1 MTIFYARLKTLALVG
16 LLSGSLMISTPVSAM
31 DFMGNAAQFNAM
43 SINAGYAILSK
54 NTLSYY
60 DGSRKKGKKT
70 TTKATNS
77 QKTTNQKSTAKTA
90 TASAVTHNAS
100 YYRFKS
106 NNAITNQITNEVING
121 LRQTLKQQGKLDAN
135 AEVVLGKLANGN
147 MIGQLKKS
155 LKADGYDPNSLATA
169 MATWIVTNYGIATDS
184 LSANLQGHG
193 LVKQL
198 EETMGSSDSVLIG
211 KSDAEKQQI
220 ADALYM
226 MSMLSIAAYMDSTD
240 NRQNLNSIKSQA
252 KSALSNLGL
261 STSMLTNR
269 SGQVKIL

>member
-1 MTIFYARLKTLALVG
+1 MTIFRTRLKTLALVG
-16 LLSGSLMISTPVSAM
+16 LLSGSLIISTPVSAM

-43 SINAGYAILSK
+43 SINVGYAILSK

-70 TTKATNS
+70 TS
-77 QKTTNQKSTAKTA
+77 QKSTAKTTA
-90 TASAVTHNAS
+90 TPAAKHNAS

-121 LRQTLKQQGKLDAN
+121 LRQNLKRQGKLDAN

-147 MIGQLKKS
+147 MISQLKKS

-184 LSANLQGHG
+184 LSANLQGYG

-198 EETMGSSDSVLIG
+198 EETMGGSDSVLMG

-226 MSMLSIAAYMDSTD
+226 MSMLSIAAYMDSAG
-240 NRQNLNSIKSQA
+240 NRQNLNSLKSQA

-269 SGQVKIL
+269 SGQVQIL